1 MSTSRH
7 QATLRSALWA
17 AYGDALGFMTELA
30 KDKQGVKHRT
40 GREKVT
46 ELLPWR
52 RMIGG
57 IYGASVELC
66 SGCYSDDTQLRLS
79 TSRAINK
86 YGFFDVEAFAKFEL
100 TVWQSYALGAGRGT
114 KAATQSLTQKN
125 RNWFNNFYA
134 IKNSDYTNGGGNG
147 AAMRIQPHVWAAQT
161 LSNAE
166 SFLIDVVKNSITTHG
181 HPRGIAGAVFH
192 AAALASLLNGNSV
205 TYDQLKQIAVS
216 CQDIPKLILSD
227 DYLSSMWLPEWE
239 EKSAVD
245 IQTAFKIVS
254 DELLVDLSIVEP
266 WVNSDALA
274 YDSLITSLQ
283 LDKPD
288 LRGSGTKTALIAS
301 LLTLK
306 LPNIHIQDIL
316 VEIVNN
322 IDTDT
327 DTIATM
333 FGALGGVITSDLP
346 SEEVQDQ
353 AYIQQDAERLYWLSQ
368 GKEFEGFV
376 YPNLTQWSPERSAIS
391 NTTLENNIYNL
402 NGFGQIVPKGKPF
415 NGRQKSF
422 SYQWFDVVLSGFQV
436 LLKIKRQDALDY
448 DSDNNS
454 IPSQSDSQ
462 SESVENAVLTRAPR
476 QESLQFDFPQ
486 DNARND
492 ISIDSLTK
500 EAIQSQF
507 NPQVIG
513 EHILLLSQKRELA
526 IESVISYSSI
536 VAKAKISRDQ
546 KINHR

>member
-161 LSNAE
+161 LSNAK